1 MTVLQN
7 KDRIQTTHVGSLW
20 RPKDLLDMMKA
31 REIGVGFDP
40 AAFEARTKTAVAES
54 VQQQVAAGLDIISDG
69 EQSKVGFFSY
79 VRERLGGLEARPE
92 KKYKLW
98 PLETN
103 AYPEYYEG
111 YLKQAMMGNTVAKLV
126 PLVCVA
132 PITYANESTLKRDI
146 ANLKA
151 ATQGLDVKG
160 VFMPSIAPSGVGF
173 NEYYKT
179 EEEYFHAA
187 GAAMRTEYKAI
198 LDAGFLLQIDDPFL
212 TDIYAN
218 PDLDAAGMDRRA
230 AMYVESINASIK
242 GLPEE
247 RIRFHTCYGINEGP
261 RVFDAGIDKYIQHM
275 LRINVGGYSFEAANV
290 RHEHEYHIWEKVKL
304 APGKVLIPG
313 MLNHSSNIVEHPE
326 LIAERLIRFADRVG
340 RENVIASADCGFCS
354 QAAYHPEVHPT
365 VVWTKFKA
373 LREGAE
379 IASKKL
385 WK

>member
-1 MTVLQN
+1 
-7 KDRIQTTHVGSLW
+7 
-20 RPKDLLDMMKA
+20 
-31 REIGVGFDP
+31 
-40 AAFEARTKTAVAES
+40 
-54 VQQQVAAGLDIISDG
+54 
-69 EQSKVGFFSY
+69 
-79 VRERLGGLEARPE
+79 
-92 KKYKLW
+92 
-98 PLETN
+98 
-103 AYPEYYEG
+103 
-111 YLKQAMMGNTVAKLV
+111 
-126 PLVCVA
+126 
-132 PITYANESTLKRDI
+132 
-146 ANLKA
+146 
-151 ATQGLDVKG
+151 
-160 VFMPSIAPSGVGF
+160 
-173 NEYYKT
+173 
-179 EEEYFHAA
+179 
-187 GAAMRTEYKAI
+187 
-198 LDAGFLLQIDDPFL
+198 
-212 TDIYAN
+212 
-218 PDLDAAGMDRRA
+218 
-230 AMYVESINASIK
+230 MYVESINASIK